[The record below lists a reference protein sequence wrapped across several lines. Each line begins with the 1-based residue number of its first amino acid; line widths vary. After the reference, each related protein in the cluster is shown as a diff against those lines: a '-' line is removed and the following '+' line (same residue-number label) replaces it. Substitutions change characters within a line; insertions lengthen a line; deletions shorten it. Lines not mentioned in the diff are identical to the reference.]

1 MSNESSSTLGIEL
14 RGADGAVASASR
26 SELGSS
32 TVGTALWQPPLAG
45 EKPADFDVFVGD
57 LHRAIADIGR
67 DHARAALASSLSV
80 EDMVITHA
88 IAATGAPIDVFMIDT
103 GRLHAETLQLR
114 ELVRT
119 RLGIDMLVMQPRS
132 EAVVQFVARRGLNGF
147 YEGVAQRLEC
157 CHLRKV
163 EPLERAL
170 AGRAAWLTGQRRAH
184 GPERAQLAERE
195 LDAAREI
202 PKFNPLAT
210 WSDAAVWYYARSED
224 LPVNPLYAR
233 GYPSIGCEPCT
244 RAVRAGED
252 ARAGRWW
259 WEASAS
265 KECGLHVFANPATAT
280 VDRSVATPVNESAH
294 ETTHRQ

>member
-1 MSNESSSTLGIEL
+1 MSGELSSRLN
-14 RGADGAVASASR
+14 

-32 TVGTALWQPPLAG
+32 IVRAALWQPPPAG
-45 EKPADFDVFVGD
+45 SKPADFDVFVRD
-57 LHRAIADIGR
+57 LHRTISEIGR
-67 DHARAALASSLSV
+67 DHSRAALASSLSV

-114 ELVRT
+114 ELVRAQ
-119 RLGIDMLVMQPRS
+119 LGIEMLVLQPRT
-132 EAVVQFVARRGLNGF
+132 EAVVHFVATRGLNGF
-147 YEGVAQRLEC
+147 YEGVAQRHEC

-184 GPERAQLAERE
+184 GSERAQLAERE
-195 LDAAREI
+195 LDGERGI
-202 PKFNPLAT
+202 PKFNPLAA
-210 WSDAAVWYYARSED
+210 WSDAAVWHYARSEGVP
-224 LPVNPLYAR
+224 LNPLYAR

-294 ETTHRQ
+294 ETTLRQ

>member
-1 MSNESSSTLGIEL
+1 MARWQARRAANW
-14 RGADGAVASASR
+14 GAAPSAPR
-26 SELGSS
+26 C
-32 TVGTALWQPPLAG
+32 
-45 EKPADFDVFVGD
+45 GD

-244 RAVRAGED
+244 RASVDRLRAVH
-252 ARAGRWW
+252 AGR
-259 WEASAS
+259 A
-265 KECGLHVFANPATAT
+265 
-280 VDRSVATPVNESAH
+280 R
-294 ETTHRQ
+294 R